1 MKTFFI
7 GLIIGLAL
15 WPIGVA
21 CYIFFGNPPVA
32 VADGSLPLEHQIRKV
47 VLHRRIAAQ
56 QPKSVPIQP
65 NEDNFMAGA
74 QIYANNC
81 AACHGTY
88 NETTTFSQHMFP
100 WPPPMWQAHGPK
112 RAIGVSNDSIGGIY
126 WKVSNG
132 IRLTGMPAFKQVLT
146 PTQIWQVSV
155 LLKNADKPLP
165 PPVQNLLSQSPARS
179 GANAPLNLTQPPTS
193 SPLPQP
199 TQPVSPSGVIQ
210 PQGNQPSGNQQTH
223 PNQPSGGQQPPAPNS
238 PGHLG

>member
-32 VADGSLPLEHQIRKV
+32 VADGSLPLERQIRKV

-56 QPKSVPIQP
+56 QPKSVPLQADE
-65 NEDNFMAGA
+65 NNFIAGA

-112 RAIGVSNDSIGGIY
+112 RHIGVSNDSIGGIY
-126 WKVSNG
+126 WKVANG

-146 PTQIWQVSV
+146 PTQIWQVSL

-165 PPVQNLLSQSPARS
+165 PSVQSLLSQSPVPS
-179 GANAPLNLTQPPTS
+179 GAANSPTQPLNLNP
-193 SPLPQP
+193 SPAVHQQMQP
-199 TQPVSPSGVIQ
+199 TRPVSPPGGIQ
-210 PQGNQPSGNQQTH
+210 PPE
-223 PNQPSGGQQPPAPNS
+223 NQPSGGQQQPAPNQ
-238 PGHLG
+238 PPVTQRQPQ